1 MVSPAFREIMSEF
14 APLSQLAMAT
24 LIPAVLPYG
33 SILAAILNQAYKDG
47 RRQTPTMTSA
57 AARLRDSRFK
67 SRKKD
72 PECCFHSLPP
82 AVFYATSF
90 GSKKTSLRL
99 AAKRSSVVLLLHFHQ
114 LVISLIQQSGEPFA
128 EYYAQNA

>member
-1 MVSPAFREIMSEF
+1 MVSPAFREIMSEL

-67 SRKKD
+67 SRKKIRNT
-72 PECCFHSLPP
+72 
-82 AVFYATSF
+82 VFIHF
-90 GSKKTSLRL
+90 
-99 AAKRSSVVLLLHFHQ
+99 LLLCFMLHH
-114 LVISLIQQSGEPFA
+114 SGQKNLLASRCKEVFCCLALTFSSACRIPYSA
-128 EYYAQNA
+128 IR